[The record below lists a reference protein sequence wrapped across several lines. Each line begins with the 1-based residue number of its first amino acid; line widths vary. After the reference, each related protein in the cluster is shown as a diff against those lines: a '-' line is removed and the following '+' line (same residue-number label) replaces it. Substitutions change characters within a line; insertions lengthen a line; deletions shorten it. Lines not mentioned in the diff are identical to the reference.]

1 MTSSASHREADSLI
15 SKLDEA
21 GDVLRARLGTV
32 PDIGVVLGSGL
43 GPFASR
49 LADRQTIPYADLPHW
64 PPVGVVGHRGEV
76 VVGTIGGRRVLA
88 LSGRAHLY
96 EGHAVSAAVFPVRA
110 IARAG
115 VRTLMLT
122 NAAGGLNPGWPPGT
136 LMVID
141 DHLNLTGHNPLVGPN
156 DERLGPRFP
165 DMSEVYSRRL
175 RGLADEAARSLGL
188 TLPHGVYA
196 GVLGPS
202 YETPAEIRAFGVLG
216 ASAVGMS
223 TVLEAIAARHMGVEV
238 LGISCIANPAAG
250 LEDVELNADDVVHA
264 AAQAGDT
271 FARLLE
277 ATIARL

>member
-1 MTSSASHREADSLI
+1 MTWTGSHGDETLLST
-15 SKLDEA
+15 LDQA

-32 PDIGVVLGSGL
+32 PDVAVVLGSGL
-43 GPFASR
+43 GPFAAR
-49 LADRQTIPYADLPHW
+49 LQERHAIAYADLPHW
-64 PPVGVVGHRGEV
+64 PPVGVVGHRGEIV
-76 VVGTIGGRRVLA
+76 AGTIGGRRVMA

-96 EGHAVSAAVFPVRA
+96 EGHPVSAAVFPVRA

-115 VRTLMLT
+115 VRTLILT
-122 NAAGGLNPGWPPGT
+122 NAAGGLNPAWPPGT

-141 DHLNLTGHNPLVGPN
+141 DHLNLTGANPLVGPN

-175 RGLADEAARSLGL
+175 RRLADEAAAALGVP
-188 TLPHGVYA
+188 LPHGVYA

-238 LGISCIANPAAG
+238 LGLSCIANPAAG
-250 LEDVELNADDVVHA
+250 LEDVVLDADDVVHA
-264 AAQAGDT
+264 AARAGDT